1 MKYTA
6 QPELLRLLKLYRKN
20 WKLFVLSMV
29 GCLGLAVAFLLIKN
43 PTYDMSA
50 SVMIKDDSGGGVDMS
65 SMASSM
71 MRGFAYS
78 DLLGV
83 GGGAVDDE
91 IVVIGSHS
99 NIYHAVEAEQL
110 NIEYTYRPFLR
121 KQHYFDDTPLRL
133 TADRPEM
140 ADTLRSAILFKVKV
154 NAEGLASIRVTT
166 KIKHHKITLAKF
178 EQATLPL
185 HIETEMGNFTLEATP
200 YMKPNKTTRLKILYS
215 DYASTTERYQKKLE
229 VDFASKKSDVI
240 WLGYRDNLK
249 SRGKAF
255 LNALIQCY
263 NDYSLREKNVDA
275 ERMGTFLDKQ
285 LALIQGRLTESDFQI
300 ENFKKENKLTDLS
313 IEMKVMLER
322 SVDVKEKRLYAEQQ
336 LALIQTTEAY
346 LKDTDNPYETIPLSL
361 AATNKDLTEV
371 LTTYNS
377 LISERQILLRSTKAD
392 NPSVVRLEDRL
403 SALRQSLLL
412 TTANLRKVTEDQLK
426 QIYDEESQMLDKMGN
441 VPLIEREYLALK
453 RQAEVTNM
461 LYLYLLNQQAQNAM
475 KQSSDAPKTQIV
487 DPAYAAT
494 KASSPKPLLILVGAF
509 LMALI
514 LPVLYLRARRATK
527 RRVDNAFELSQ
538 LLPDTPIYQLH
549 DALPADAHQ
558 PVDDTYVN
566 DLRNIRSEVDW
577 TRTKVLAVAGL
588 ERATGKSKLAYHLAE
603 SIART
608 QRRVL
613 LIDTDF
619 RHSKLG
625 ATPLGHTDRSRTLLT
640 LLEQH
645 QLPADADRLFAPDAA
660 LPYLRLLPA
669 TDGLQNPT
677 GDTELLQ
684 SPQWSDLLA
693 WARDHFDAVVLDTTS
708 LDQYPDALPLLTA
721 ADRDFF
727 VFTAGSSTKRSVDLL
742 HTLVAADQT
751 RDLHLVLNV
760 DKPLS

>member
-1 MKYTA
+1 
-6 QPELLRLLKLYRKN
+6 
-20 WKLFVLSMV
+20 
-29 GCLGLAVAFLLIKN
+29 
-43 PTYDMSA
+43 
-50 SVMIKDDSGGGVDMS
+50 
-65 SMASSM
+65 
-71 MRGFAYS
+71 
-78 DLLGV
+78 
-83 GGGAVDDE
+83 
-91 IVVIGSHS
+91 
-99 NIYHAVEAEQL
+99 
-110 NIEYTYRPFLR
+110 
-121 KQHYFDDTPLRL
+121 
-133 TADRPEM
+133 
-140 ADTLRSAILFKVKV
+140 
-154 NAEGLASIRVTT
+154 
-166 KIKHHKITLAKF
+166 
-178 EQATLPL
+178 
-185 HIETEMGNFTLEATP
+185 
-200 YMKPNKTTRLKILYS
+200 
-215 DYASTTERYQKKLE
+215 
-229 VDFASKKSDVI
+229 
-240 WLGYRDNLK
+240 
-249 SRGKAF
+249 
-255 LNALIQCY
+255 
-263 NDYSLREKNVDA
+263 
-275 ERMGTFLDKQ
+275 
-285 LALIQGRLTESDFQI
+285 
-300 ENFKKENKLTDLS
+300 
-313 IEMKVMLER
+313 
-322 SVDVKEKRLYAEQQ
+322 
-336 LALIQTTEAY
+336 
-346 LKDTDNPYETIPLSL
+346 
-361 AATNKDLTEV
+361 
-371 LTTYNS
+371 
-377 LISERQILLRSTKAD
+377 
-392 NPSVVRLEDRL
+392 
-403 SALRQSLLL
+403 
-412 TTANLRKVTEDQLK
+412 
-426 QIYDEESQMLDKMGN
+426 MGN

-475 KQSSDAPKTQIV
+475 KLSSDAPKTQIV

-494 KASSPKPLLILVGAF
+494 KASSPKPLLILAGAF

-549 DALPADAHQ
+549 DAMPADAHQ

-613 LIDTDF
+613 FIDTDF

-760 DKPLS
+760 AKPLS